1 VTPDQLNKFITI
13 VFVTIDRNQAA
24 KRFVRS
30 VRRRYP
36 KIPILAADQNGP
48 TDAMTQFYR
57 DHGVRAL
64 WLPYDCGL
72 SFARNRAFEQ
82 IQTRYVMLADD
93 DFIFTD
99 VTELCSPIEVMELD
113 RRIGFLGGRLIDIRG
128 PRNGPKKRFV
138 RRWEKHLFLDRRLNS
153 LISVPIDYMPLE
165 SEKIAGHEVF
175 RCDMTLNWGVM
186 RRAVFSEKIRW
197 DENIKINGEHED
209 FFLGLKTNSCWKVCY
224 LPELLCDHEQPDVSG
239 YHALRGRLDG
249 RERLAD
255 KWGLTHHLELGV
267 GLRNYEN
274 YLAFESV
281 PLPLSQLNVVSHE
294 PKTPLAPS
302 PVSKKDPS
310 KAEADQ
316 PSRDVFSDE
325 QFSQMRRENAALHLA
340 LAQHK
345 RRELALRQSWSWRLT
360 KPLRVV
366 AEKILRSFKAE

>member
-1 VTPDQLNKFITI
+1 MTPDQLNKFITI

-72 SFARNRAFEQ
+72 SFARNRAIEQ

-99 VTELCSPIEVMELD
+99 VTDLCSPIEVMELD

-138 RRWEKHLFLDRRLNS
+138 RRWEKYLFLDRRLNS

-197 DENIKINGEHED
+197 DENIKINGEHEE

-224 LPELLCDHEQPDVSG
+224 LPELLCDHEQPEVSG
-239 YHALRGRLDG
+239 YHTLRGRLDG
-249 RERLAD
+249 RKRLAE
-255 KWGLTHHLELGV
+255 KWGLEHHLELGI
-267 GLRNYEN
+267 GLRNYKDYLN
-274 YLAFESV
+274 YETV
-281 PLPLSQLNVVSHE
+281 PVKHDLLNVVPSE
-294 PKTPLAPS
+294 PETQLAPPPAPQGS
-302 PVSKKDPS
+302 PVPS
-310 KAEADQ
+310 KADH
-316 PSRDVFSDE
+316 
-325 QFSQMRRENAALHLA
+325 AL
-340 LAQHK
+340 K
-345 RRELALRQSWSWRLT
+345 TMSLRQHIEKLRMENQELKASARQCVQNLKALESSWSWRIT
-360 KPLRVV
+360 KPFRLIAGR
-366 AEKILRSFKAE
+366 FFD